1 MQTAIGAFLVEPQRR
16 AVAQLAARVEARVE
30 QCRGMTLP
38 SAFSIDC
45 LTPGVLALE
54 IDDQPLDA
62 LALQAEVAARRTAA
76 ADDRQPD
83 FLAVQPRLV
92 LADVDQRPDDDVLAV
107 VGDEPRRHRLER
119 AGEEQVQQQRL
130 DEVVEVMAE
139 RDLRGADLGGDAV
152 QDAAAQPRAQR
163 ARRGVGLEDVVHDL
177 ADRRV
182 LDAVLPAALLA
193 GLRDRR
199 RA

>member
-1 MQTAIGAFLVEPQRR
+1 
-16 AVAQLAARVEARVE
+16 
-30 QCRGMTLP
+30 MTLP

-45 LTPGVLALE
+45 LTPECSTLE

-62 LALQAEVAARRTAA
+62 LALQAQVAAGRAAA

-92 LADVDQRPDDDVLAV
+92 LADVHERPNDDVLAV
-107 VGDEPRRHRLER
+107 VGHQPRRHRLER
-119 AGEEQVQQQRL
+119 AGEEQVQEQRL
-130 DEVVEVMAE
+130 DEVVEMMAE
-139 RDLRGADLGGDAV
+139 GDLRGADLGRDAV
-152 QDAAAQPRAQR
+152 QHAAAQPRAQR

-177 ADRRV
+177 ADRGV

-193 GLRDRR
+193 GLRDDAVLEVLVARVDVDR
-199 RA
+199 DRART